1 MHSHSRAVRKPGFAE
16 PDLRTRLVRVST
28 GVLASLLLVAPGAFA
43 AEAHAGNIVYGTI
56 VPAHRPSA
64 PSPVVAARPSVTQG
78 HNTAEVFPQDQ
89 KPARPVCMGAL
100 DLPSHIDV
108 SLGKSVTVA
117 LPEPVRSRTVGNA
130 AVVQTMLIS
139 PKVLYVLG
147 SKVGT
152 TNMFVQGRSGF
163 CSVVDIVVSA
173 DSSSLQQAIR
183 NLMPE
188 ETGVRVTSASGALVL
203 TGKVSN
209 AVQAQRIEQLAEQ
222 FLTSANQAVP
232 GADGRSGGASQPG
245 KVINMLQ
252 VAAPQQVMLE
262 VKVAEVSKNLIK
274 KLGVNTNLFGGIGS
288 ASYGLTGTF
297 GIADAAGLLTATEHS
312 GNAISADKRDVLVK
326 ILAEPNLMAISGQKA
341 DFLAGG
347 KLFLPM
353 PQSNGTISLQEEPY
367 GVGLTFTPTVLDNG
381 RINLQVAPEVSELSQ
396 NGSSMSFGS
405 GSNAQRWNLPII
417 TTRRASTT
425 VQVFDGQS
433 FAIGG
438 LMKNNVSGEL
448 KSLPLLGDLPLIGS
462 LFRSTAYQED
472 KTELVFI
479 VTPRLVKALPEK
491 YPLPT
496 DSFGKVTTGRLFIN
510 GDMEGQLAT
519 PAAVNPAAATP
530 VSSGKALP
538 TPLSAPVPSQA
549 AVAAPYPA
557 RVATPLPPVAAPVRP
572 LVKQPAVA
580 VPYSGVHPGL
590 LAPVKAAASNPH
602 KGVLPVPATP
612 SPVEK

>member
-1 MHSHSRAVRKPGFAE
+1 MHSHSRAVRTSGFAE

-28 GVLASLLLVAPGAFA
+28 GVLAGLLLVLPGAFA
-43 AEAHAGNIVYGTI
+43 AETHAGNIVYGTI
-56 VPAHRPSA
+56 VPSQRPLASR
-64 PSPVVAARPSVTQG
+64 PVAAVRPLP
-78 HNTAEVFPQDQ
+78 AEVHKTPDGVPLEP
-89 KPARPVCMGAL
+89 KPVRPVCLGAL
-100 DLPSHIDV
+100 DLPSNINV
-108 SLGKSVTVA
+108 PLGKSVTVA

-152 TNMFVQGRSGF
+152 TNMFVQGRSGS

-188 ETGVRVTSASGALVL
+188 ETGVRVKSASGALVL

-222 FLTSANQAVP
+222 FLASANQAVP
-232 GADGRSGGASQPG
+232 GADGRSSGANQPG

-297 GIADAAGLLTATEHS
+297 GIADATGLLTASEHS
-312 GNAISADKRDVLVK
+312 GNSISADNRDVLVK

-367 GVGLTFTPTVLDNG
+367 GVGLTFTPTVLDHG

-405 GSNAQRWNLPII
+405 GANAQRWNLPII

-425 VQVFDGQS
+425 IQVFDGQS

-462 LFRSTAYQED
+462 LFRSTAYQDD

-479 VTPRLVKALPEK
+479 VTPRLVKALPEQ

-496 DSFGKVTTGRLFIN
+496 DSFGNVSSGHLYMN
-510 GDMEGQLAT
+510 GDMEGYVA
-519 PAAVNPAAATP
+519 PSAPVVNPAAARVAPASKSLAPAPQMLAPTP
-530 VSSGKALP
+530 TQPLAQSPAKPTQTSRPAPALP
-538 TPLSAPVPSQA
+538 
-549 AVAAPYPA
+549 
-557 RVATPLPPVAAPVRP
+557 
-572 LVKQPAVA
+572 PAV
-580 VPYSGVHPGL
+580 HPVL
-590 LAPVKAAASNPH
+590 LAPAKPMVR
-602 KGVLPVPATP
+602 PVVVAPTKL
-612 SPVEK
+612 EKQA